1 MVRLWWNDIQ
11 KDICY
16 SPLHIT
22 PWYIRSRKMRPNYFH
37 YASTLYLSF
46 SIGLKRT
53 SVVKLWNQ
61 TCKSKTAVNPQYTS
75 FNQLLDEYWLTITGS
90 NTTQSNKW
98 RIWQTFWATLNVF
111 NDVHRGQLAL
121 TFSPICACADFSCCS
136 TWARRDIILLRRSLS
151 DGTIKYQQL
160 MVAFIHESPQNTK
173 LRLQLLHRTI
183 S

>member
-61 TCKSKTAVNPQYTS
+61 TCKSKTTVNPQYRS
-75 FNQLLDEYWLTITGS
+75 FNQLLDEYWLTV
-90 NTTQSNKW
+90 KW
-98 RIWQTFWATLNVF
+98 MRIWQTFWATLNVV
-111 NDVHRGQLAL
+111 NDAHRGSWLSPFLLSVPAQILVVVPPEPDVTSYCSEDLCLMAL
-121 TFSPICACADFSCCS
+121 
-136 TWARRDIILLRRSLS
+136 
-151 DGTIKYQQL
+151 
-160 MVAFIHESPQNTK
+160 
-173 LRLQLLHRTI
+173 
-183 S
+183 

>member
-61 TCKSKTAVNPQYTS
+61 TCKSKTTVNPQYS
-75 FNQLLDEYWLTITGS
+75 IQMVDSQVNENMANILGCPKCRQRCA
-90 NTTQSNKW
+90 Q
-98 RIWQTFWATLNVF
+98 
-111 NDVHRGQLAL
+111 GQLAL

-151 DGTIKYQQL
+151 DGAIKHQQL

-173 LRLQLLHRTI
+173 LRLQLLHWTI

>member
-61 TCKSKTAVNPQYTS
+61 TCKSKTTVNPQYRS
-75 FNQLLDEYWLTITGS
+75 FNQLLDEYWLTV
-90 NTTQSNKW
+90 KW
-98 RIWQTFWATLNVF
+98 MKIWQTFWATLNVV
-111 NDVHRGQLAL
+111 NDVHRGSWLSPFLLSVPAQILVVVPPEPDVTSYCSEDLCLMAL
-121 TFSPICACADFSCCS
+121 
-136 TWARRDIILLRRSLS
+136 
-151 DGTIKYQQL
+151 
-160 MVAFIHESPQNTK
+160 
-173 LRLQLLHRTI
+173 
-183 S
+183 

>member
-37 YASTLYLSF
+37 YASTLYFSF

-111 NDVHRGQLAL
+111 NDAHRGSWLSPFLLSVPAQILVVVPPEPDVTSYCSEDLYLMAL
-121 TFSPICACADFSCCS
+121 
-136 TWARRDIILLRRSLS
+136 
-151 DGTIKYQQL
+151 
-160 MVAFIHESPQNTK
+160 
-173 LRLQLLHRTI
+173 
-183 S
+183 

>member
-61 TCKSKTAVNPQYTS
+61 TCKSKTTVNSQYRS
-75 FNQLLDEYWLTITGS
+75 FNQLLDEYWLTV
-90 NTTQSNKW
+90 KW
-98 RIWQTFWATLNVF
+98 MKIWQTFWATLNVV
-111 NDVHRGQLAL
+111 NDAHRGSWLSPFLLSVPAQILVVVPPEPDVTSYCSEDLCLMAL
-121 TFSPICACADFSCCS
+121 
-136 TWARRDIILLRRSLS
+136 
-151 DGTIKYQQL
+151 
-160 MVAFIHESPQNTK
+160 
-173 LRLQLLHRTI
+173 
-183 S
+183 

>member
-37 YASTLYLSF
+37 YASTLYFSF

-61 TCKSKTAVNPQYTS
+61 TCKSKTTVNPQYRS
-75 FNQLLDEYWLTITGS
+75 FNQLLDEYWLTV
-90 NTTQSNKW
+90 KW
-98 RIWQTFWATLNVF
+98 MKIWQTFWATLNVV
-111 NDVHRGQLAL
+111 NNAHRGSWL
-121 TFSPICACADFSCCS
+121 SPFLLSVPAQILVVVPPEPDVTSYCS
-136 TWARRDIILLRRSLS
+136 EDL
-151 DGTIKYQQL
+151 YL
-160 MVAFIHESPQNTK
+160 MV
-173 LRLQLLHRTI
+173 L
-183 S
+183 

>member
-75 FNQLLDEYWLTITGS
+75 FNQLLDEYWLTV
-90 NTTQSNKW
+90 KW
-98 RIWQTFWATLNVF
+98 MKIWQTFWATLNVV
-111 NDVHRGQLAL
+111 NDAHRGSWLSPFLLSVPAQILVVVPPEPDVTSYCSEDLYLMAL
-121 TFSPICACADFSCCS
+121 
-136 TWARRDIILLRRSLS
+136 
-151 DGTIKYQQL
+151 
-160 MVAFIHESPQNTK
+160 
-173 LRLQLLHRTI
+173 
-183 S
+183 

>member
-11 KDICY
+11 KNICY

-75 FNQLLDEYWLTITGS
+75 FNQLLDEYWLTITGT
-90 NTTQSNKW
+90 NTTQSSKW
-98 RIWQTFWATLNVF
+98 NMANILGYPKCRQRCAQ
-111 NDVHRGQLAL
+111 GQLAL

-151 DGTIKYQQL
+151 DGAIKHQQL

-173 LRLQLLHRTI
+173 LRLQLLHWTI